1 MRTRTRL
8 YVLLVAAFA
17 VLGAGVSAGRISAG
31 TIDGEKNP
39 EGVEE
44 NGSASAKTSA
54 DLSYAP
60 GAAPAD
66 RILATISDVTLRA
79 LIADVLARN
88 PEIAATKA
96 RAESIEQRAPQVRA
110 LPDPVAGVT
119 AFVLTPETRVGSQE
133 ASAGIAQKFP
143 WFGKL
148 KLKERAALFAAAA
161 ARADVET
168 LRLKLVTEV
177 RRLYYELGFL
187 DALDEVIRTDRATL
201 SHYEELAEARYR
213 SGVGHQQPV
222 IKIQAEITKASTKL
236 LKVADRRAVIV
247 ASLNALRDYPQMTA
261 ISKTELPTLP
271 EIVTDLERLRAQALA
286 SRPEIA
292 MSDAQIAR
300 STALVD
306 LAGKSYKPDV
316 TAGIFY
322 TAVGSR
328 DDPAGRLNPPPD
340 NGDDIFGISAGINLP
355 IWRKKL
361 DAGVEEAV
369 KTELAAQESK
379 RSVVAKIDSSL
390 GELPPRIDLTW
401 QQLRLFEDVL
411 VVQAEQS
418 LLSAEAGYSAGSQDA
433 LDLLDAER
441 VLLDVRTGTERNRA
455 DYAIAL
461 AQLEGSV
468 GGSLN
473 QTLSSG
479 EQE

>member
-1 MRTRTRL
+1 MLRRSIL
-8 YVLLVAAFA
+8 YLLFAAILA
-17 VLGAGVSAGRISAG
+17 APGAGESTGPIKS
-31 TIDGEKNP
+31 P
-39 EGVEE
+39 E
-44 NGSASAKTSA
+44 
-54 DLSYAP
+54 DLNYAP

-66 RILATISDVTLRA
+66 QILASVTDVVLEA
-79 LIADVLARN
+79 LIADVLAGN
-88 PEIAATKA
+88 PEIAAAKA
-96 RAESIEQRAPQVRA
+96 RAEAMERRTPQVRA
-110 LPDPVAGVT
+110 LPDPIAGIT
-119 AFVLTPETRVGSQE
+119 AYVLTPETRVGPQE
-133 ASAGIAQKFP
+133 ASVRIAQKFP

-148 KLKERAALFAAAA
+148 KLRERAALFAAAS
-161 ARADVET
+161 ARANVET
-168 LRLKLVTEV
+168 LRLQLLTET

-187 DALDEVIRTDRATL
+187 DALDGVIRTDRETL

-236 LKVADRRAVIV
+236 LKVADRRAAVV
-247 ASLNALRDYPQMTA
+247 ASLNALRDHPQTTE
-261 ISKTELPTLP
+261 ISRADLPTLP
-271 EIVTDLERLRAQALA
+271 EVLADPEELRALALA
-286 SRPEIA
+286 SRPEIL

-300 STALVD
+300 SNALVD

-316 TAGIFY
+316 TAGAFY

-361 DAGVEEAV
+361 AAGLEEAV

-379 RSVVAKIDSSL
+379 RGVVAKIDRSL

-441 VLLDVRTGTERNRA
+441 VLLEVLTGTARNRA

-461 AQLEGSV
+461 ARLEGALGEPLPRTLAV
-468 GGSLN
+468 G
-473 QTLSSG
+473 
-479 EQE
+479 EPVR